1 MLLWYRFKNF
11 SSFKEETKVSFT
23 LKKNSPETYYDVE
36 FEKERVTKVL
46 AVMGANGAGKS
57 NLLKPLAFIRWICT
71 SSFKDLSKNE
81 RLPFFRI

>member
-11 SSFKEETKVSFT
+11 SSFQEETKVSFT

-46 AVMGANGAGKS
+46 VVMGDRKS
-57 NLLKPLAFIRWICT
+57 VV
-71 SSFKDLSKNE
+71 
-81 RLPFFRI
+81 